1 MLYFP
6 NIQSYTIEDQNK
18 RTKDPPHFRSI
29 ERERENT
36 YMTKVLLE
44 MVQPY
49 MTDQTSEC
57 SLVWNIN
64 PELSK

>member
-29 ERERENT
+29 EREREHIHDKSTTRNGT
-36 YMTKVLLE
+36 TIH
-44 MVQPY
+44 
-49 MTDQTSEC
+49 D
-57 SLVWNIN
+57 
-64 PELSK
+64 